1 MDLAIYEK
9 KQRALDF
16 FIMEL
21 LKSETKGSIAKI
33 VLFGS
38 LSKGKSR
45 EESDIDL
52 LVVASDSPG
61 EVSNACANAS
71 LETGLTTGE
80 SVEPLVRCIDEVRHP
95 QSYFLYSTLKR
106 GREVYRMNGQELKR
120 KEARNYLDLATEYFD
135 GSKANVKKRYFR
147 IAVDAG
153 YNACE
158 LTMKG
163 LLLLRLPNLPGS
175 HGGIVTK
182 FGELFVKTGEISK
195 ELARAVHRALEKRNN
210 ARYEPHAQITKQDA
224 EEIIDLSEQLQ
235 RILEKKLDK
244 S

>member
-135 GSKANVKKRYFR
+135 GSKANVKKRYF
-147 IAVDAG
+147 
-153 YNACE
+153 
-158 LTMKG
+158 
-163 LLLLRLPNLPGS
+163 
-175 HGGIVTK
+175 
-182 FGELFVKTGEISK
+182 
-195 ELARAVHRALEKRNN
+195 
-210 ARYEPHAQITKQDA
+210 
-224 EEIIDLSEQLQ
+224 
-235 RILEKKLDK
+235 
-244 S
+244 